1 MSNDHRL
8 LNLTDKDI
16 HLLKIFESVATAG
29 GYTVAEACL
38 NKSKSAIS
46 IHISSLETRLGKLLC
61 YRGRSGFSLT
71 PEGEQVYQICKEM
84 FGDIDRYRER
94 LNHVSPLLGGTLRV
108 TMDDTVINSRMHT
121 LVEAFSKF
129 NSDGQ
134 NKTFLELTVASPE
147 RLFQM
152 FLDGVTDICIGAI
165 PKKIPDAKMFTLY
178 EEELAW
184 FCSNKHPLYRLKD
197 SEITDSEIKNYE
209 TVDFWAYQAPELE
222 TEMMS
227 SHTAARTSQS
237 MSRLLLV
244 LSGQYIGLLPR
255 DFAATWVATGQLRE
269 IGQPNTSLKQRY
281 YLTARSEVAS
291 YGSCARLVQELRRAF
306 KADSEVAAKADI
318 VRLPEGHVE

>member
-1 MSNDHRL
+1 MSSAHRL

-16 HLLKIFESVATAG
+16 HLLKIFESVVRAG

-84 FGDIDRYRER
+84 FNDIDKYRER
-94 LNHVSPLLGGTLRV
+94 LNQVSPLVGGTLRV
-108 TMDDTVINSRMHT
+108 TMDDTIVNSRMQT
-121 LVEAFSKF
+121 LVEAFGKF
-129 NSDGQ
+129 NIDGH
-134 NKTFLELTVASPE
+134 NKTFLEVTVTSPE

-152 FLDGVTDICIGAI
+152 FLDGETDICVGAI

-178 EEELAW
+178 QEELGW
-184 FCSNKHPLYRLKD
+184 FCSDKHPLYGRKD
-197 SEITDSEIKNYE
+197 SDTDSELKNFE
-209 TVDFWAYQAPELE
+209 AVDYWAYQAPELE
-222 TEMMS
+222 AEMMS
-227 SHTAARTSQS
+227 SHTAARSSQS

-244 LSGQYIGLLPR
+244 LSGRYIGLLPR
-255 DFAATWVATGQLRE
+255 SFAATWVATGQLRE
-269 IGQPNTSLKQRY
+269 IGSPNPNLKQKY

-291 YGSCARLVQELRRAF
+291 YESCARLMHELRQAF
-306 KADSEVAAKADI
+306 KADGEVLTQADI
-318 VRLPEGHVE
+318 AKVA